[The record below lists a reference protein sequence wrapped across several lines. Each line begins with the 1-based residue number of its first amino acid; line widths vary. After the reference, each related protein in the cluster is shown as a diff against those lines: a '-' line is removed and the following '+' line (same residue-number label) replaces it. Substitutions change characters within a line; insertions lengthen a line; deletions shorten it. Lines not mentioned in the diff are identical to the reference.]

1 MNLVVYKNHLTID
14 LQMLYFIFVNLI
26 ILSIFIMQIIICSRK
41 SKNKI
46 LSKKDI
52 SIQTEQ
58 ELRKDINIQTEQK
71 LRKDISIQTEQ
82 ELRKDISIQTEQELR
97 KEVDKKN
104 CEGIFKPFR
113 SNYPNG
119 IEYGYYYL
127 DRMKCKCWRINGKIV
142 KEKKSLFTENTK
154 RLFTLEQKQWYD
166 NSENR

>member
-26 ILSIFIMQIIICSRK
+26 ILSIFIMQIIICSKK

-46 LSKKDI
+46 LSK
-52 SIQTEQ
+52 
-58 ELRKDINIQTEQK
+58 
-71 LRKDISIQTEQ
+71 KDISIQTEQ

-104 CEGIFKPFR
+104 CGGIFKPFK